1 MESCIVGAATNS
13 AAGSDLWSPGR
24 MISRAH
30 ALWRWRRRW
39 RSPDIEHGS
48 AISDLRSEL
57 LTATDRPSI
66 EVKIHK
72 INSDTNRVADAI
84 TGASQANREGGASKS
99 RRPVIGGRTSS
110 RGDLSNMGG
119 PYGGRTVAAGGGVAT
134 VG

>member
-66 EVKIHK
+66 EVLGKLLCM
-72 INSDTNRVADAI
+72 N
-84 TGASQANREGGASKS
+84 Q
-99 RRPVIGGRTSS
+99 TSLIMK
-110 RGDLSNMGG
+110 GNKD
-119 PYGGRTVAAGGGVAT
+119 
-134 VG
+134 